1 MQNCK
6 KNKIEFY
13 STKGDYGYFSSFW
26 FNAPF
31 RLKNQNWRTR
41 EHYFQAQKF
50 VGTKYES
57 EIRNIKSPMECA
69 KAGRDRSKPLRKD
82 WESVKYSIMLEAIV
96 AQCEQNP
103 SFKKLLLETGDAKL
117 VEHTSN
123 DDIWGDG
130 GNGKG
135 KNLLGKALM
144 EARSIMVARGIPK
157 TLSPGGNDGPAE
169 NCEDL
174 FK

>member
-1 MQNCK
+1 M
-6 KNKIEFY
+6 NKIEFY
-13 STKGDYGYFSSFW
+13 STNGNHGYFSSFW
-26 FNAPF
+26 FGAPF
-31 RLKNQNWRTR
+31 KLKNQNWRTR

-50 VGTKYES
+50 AGTKYES
-57 EIRNIKSPMECA
+57 EIREIKSPMECA
-69 KAGRDRSKPLRKD
+69 KAGRDKSKPLRKD
-82 WESVKYSIMLEAIV
+82 WESVKYSIMLEGIV

-103 SFKKLLLETGDAKL
+103 KFKKLLLDTGNAEL

-123 DDIWGDG
+123 DAVWGDG

-135 KNLLGKALM
+135 TNLLGKALM
-144 EARSIMVARGIPK
+144 EARDIMIGRVIPK
-157 TLSPGGNDGPAE
+157 TVSSGGNDGPSE